1 MRTTCRQGVEAKVGL
16 RGGEKTSY
24 DYIAQPDQLGMPTP
38 RISSKP
44 GLGCGGGGVCALPS

>member
-24 DYIAQPDQLGMPTP
+24 DCIAQPDQLGMPTP
-38 RISSKP
+38 CVSSKP
-44 GLGCGGGGVCALPS
+44 GLGWWWGGCLCLT